1 MTGLCEMI
9 VDGYSWRYKI
19 GFRVTASAERRP
31 ASDVAR
37 LESML
42 KPNESCRNPGFW
54 TIVASLRSVLLT
66 PPMLM
71 ICDGSSTRRLQPMK
85 PRFPLRSAVA
95 ALVVLLYTLKVTV
108 SRYGGRKCAAFAVSV
123 HVVDDGGDVSSH
135 GPLPTGFAAVP
146 ALTIGSVRPCPNS
159 RPPPDADDRVTV
171 LPVLDATRS
180 EGARPEFLY

>member
-31 ASDVAR
+31 A
-37 LESML
+37 
-42 KPNESCRNPGFW
+42 
-54 TIVASLRSVLLT
+54 
-66 PPMLM
+66 
-71 ICDGSSTRRLQPMK
+71 
-85 PRFPLRSAVA
+85 
-95 ALVVLLYTLKVTV
+95 
-108 SRYGGRKCAAFAVSV
+108 FAVSV
-123 HVVDDGGDVSSH
+123 HDVAVEAVSLH

>member
-71 ICDGSSTRRLQPMK
+71 I
-85 PRFPLRSAVA
+85 
-95 ALVVLLYTLKVTV
+95 
-108 SRYGGRKCAAFAVSV
+108 
-123 HVVDDGGDVSSH
+123 
-135 GPLPTGFAAVP
+135 
-146 ALTIGSVRPCPNS
+146 
-159 RPPPDADDRVTV
+159 
-171 LPVLDATRS
+171 
-180 EGARPEFLY
+180 

>member
-54 TIVASLRSVLLT
+54 TIVASL
-66 PPMLM
+66 
-71 ICDGSSTRRLQPMK
+71 
-85 PRFPLRSAVA
+85 
-95 ALVVLLYTLKVTV
+95 
-108 SRYGGRKCAAFAVSV
+108 
-123 HVVDDGGDVSSH
+123 
-135 GPLPTGFAAVP
+135 
-146 ALTIGSVRPCPNS
+146 GSVRPCPDT

-180 EGARPEFLY
+180 DGARPEFLY